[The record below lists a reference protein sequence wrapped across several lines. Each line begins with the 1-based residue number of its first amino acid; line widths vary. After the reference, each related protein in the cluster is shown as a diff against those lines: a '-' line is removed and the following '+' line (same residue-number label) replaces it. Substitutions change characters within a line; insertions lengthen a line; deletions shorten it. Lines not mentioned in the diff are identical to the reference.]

1 MQRIPNNAENGHFS
15 KVTYAAGG
23 FTETNKYKVYS
34 TYVHTF
40 IYMYTCILN
49 YICKYIYANMFELL
63 YKVYIVFMNTYLY
76 TYM

>member
-34 TYVHTF
+34 TYVHIF
-40 IYMYTCILN
+40 IYMYTFILN

-63 YKVYIVFMNTYLY
+63 YYIHTVLQRLVNIRYI
-76 TYM
+76 